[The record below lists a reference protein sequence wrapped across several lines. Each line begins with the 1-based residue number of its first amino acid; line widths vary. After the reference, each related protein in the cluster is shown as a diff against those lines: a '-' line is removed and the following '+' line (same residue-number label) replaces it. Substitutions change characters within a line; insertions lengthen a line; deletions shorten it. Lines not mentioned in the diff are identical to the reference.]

1 MFNNYIVLGVYS
13 LFKMEDINNK
23 AADVQ
28 GLAAN
33 NVRTESSIK
42 KLSYDGDNWAGI
54 YDPKTKVMI
63 GGVWFG
69 RESFDN
75 DFKITEVEVGNAQD
89 ALKYCAGLYLD
100 YASNGIA
107 MSFKELKNTYEEV
120 CCREAELHSGEEWFW
135 EE

>member
-1 MFNNYIVLGVYS
+1 MT
-13 LFKMEDINNK
+13 ENK
-23 AADVQ
+23 NDAADVQ

-33 NVRTESSIK
+33 RERTGKSLKEF
-42 KLSYDGDNWAGI
+42 SYDGDNWAGT
-54 YDPKTKVMI
+54 YDPATKVMQ
-63 GGVWFG
+63 GGARIDG
-69 RESFDN
+69 ETSDN
-75 DFKITEVEVGNAQD
+75 EFKISEVEEENAQD

-100 YASNGIA
+100 YTPNGIA